1 MNQSNYALL
10 TALYDSQTSD
20 FYKDIYFPIIKYGI
34 FLLYKGQN
42 DNTQYYDTTNIQD
55 IVIKGFG
62 IKMPLIVIKQSL
74 KVISND
80 NRPDFTI
87 ELLRNGDQFS
97 IKKMWDVSVVE
108 SIDRVYE
115 HNLKQFTAL
124 QESFAQYIA
133 AEQLQSDVNF
143 IDFFSNNTEDIY
155 HYINN
160 DNNSDLIVNESSIL
174 RRPL

>member
-34 FLLYKGQN
+34 FLLYNEQN

-55 IVIKGFG
+55 IVIEGFG

-115 HNLKQFTAL
+115 HNL
-124 QESFAQYIA
+124 
-133 AEQLQSDVNF
+133 
-143 IDFFSNNTEDIY
+143 NNLRLFKNHLHNILPQ
-155 HYINN
+155 NN
-160 DNNSDLIVNESSIL
+160 YNLM
-174 RRPL
+174 